1 MARTSIPVRED
12 IVGVLVLFDRDDV
25 RSMTLSQ
32 LADYATMR
40 GLARTR
46 PVDGDGQKLDTI
58 LALFDQDATPP
69 DTLTAF
75 DTAYLGA
82 LYAGRPNEIGLTKVL
97 NVSTQLRRQA
107 NAEQAA
113 GK

>member
-1 MARTSIPVRED
+1 
-12 IVGVLVLFDRDDV
+12 VLVLFDRDDV
-25 RSMTLSQ
+25 RGMTLAQ

-46 PVDGDGQKLDTI
+46 PVDGDGQVLDTI

-69 DTLTAF
+69 DELTAF
-75 DTAYLGA
+75 DSAYLGA
-82 LYAGRPNEIGLTKVL
+82 LYAGRANETGLTKVL

-107 NAEQAA
+107 QAEASA
-113 GK
+113 EGE